1 MSTRCP
7 LILLFAE
14 AQCAHFQQNIWGGG
28 GGGELYEERLLS
40 NMAFHDTEE
49 RPLSG
54 RWGEFELTSLPL
66 AEDPSFS
73 PQLRRQNEF
82 SGEHDPDPFEG
93 QEDDEQSELSFSSA
107 FATPTTNPHVFAHHH
122 RETTV

>member
-1 MSTRCP
+1 MRISSK
-7 LILLFAE
+7 IF
-14 AQCAHFQQNIWGGG
+14 

-40 NMAFHDTEE
+40 NMAFHNTEE
-49 RPLSG
+49 PPLSG
-54 RWGEFELTSLPL
+54 RWGEFELTSPPL

-73 PQLRRQNEF
+73 PQLRRQDEF

-93 QEDDEQSELSFSSA
+93 REDDEQSELSFSSA
-107 FATPTTNPHVFAHHH
+107 FGTPTTNPHLITHHH